1 MTHKKLRRSGRIQK
15 SVPILLIGSDT
26 DGRVFSE
33 STHTVVLSLHG
44 AGVVSAHKLLAEQ
57 ELTLRWLE
65 TGREAEI
72 RVVGEIGQQGDKY
85 AYGVAFQDPAL
96 EFWEMDFPPP
106 PSLRERP
113 LELDLE
119 CTACGTTVTLLN
131 GDYEFDVCAIHG
143 GLVRY
148 CHECG
153 FATVWRRPE
162 PGASPAP
169 RKKPLPIAEP
179 KTEQK
184 DEGSVEQQHR
194 VQERAE
200 TEAELE
206 TIPLWKLQPVAET
219 LPPNPARAV
228 AADSQHASSAVG
240 HTKAKTATAVDDRRQ
255 RVRAKVNY
263 FACVRSEAF
272 GEDIVPCI
280 DMSRGGVGFRTRYE
294 YAVPTEV
301 TIAVPFSPESPNA
314 PAIFVAARVVN
325 IRPVPELQMFR
336 CGVMFLPVK

>member
-1 MTHKKLRRSGRIQK
+1 MTHKKLRRSGRVQR

-33 STHTVVLSLHG
+33 STQTVMLSLHG
-44 AGVVSAHKLLAEQ
+44 AGIVSAHKLLAEQ
-57 ELTLRWLE
+57 ELTLRLTE
-65 TGREAEI
+65 TGNEAEI
-72 RVVGEIGQQGDKY
+72 RVVGEIGQQGDKHT
-85 AYGVAFQDPAL
+85 YGVAFLDDGL
-96 EFWEMDFPPP
+96 DFWGIDFPPP
-106 PSLRERP
+106 PSVQERP

-162 PGASPAP
+162 PGAPPAP
-169 RKKPLPIAEP
+169 RRKPERRREEP
-179 KTEQK
+179 
-184 DEGSVEQQHR
+184 VQQHPAVAGR
-194 VQERAE
+194 VEPE
-200 TEAELE
+200 SELELE
-206 TIPLWKLQPVAET
+206 TIPLWKLQTLAEAT
-219 LPPNPARAV
+219 PAPETRSSFPAPRA
-228 AADSQHASSAVG
+228 AAAEN
-240 HTKAKTATAVDDRRQ
+240 HTKAKTATAVEDRRN

-280 DMSRGGVGFRTRYE
+280 DMSRGGVGFRTKNE
-294 YAVPTEV
+294 YVVPTEV
-301 TIAVPFSPESPNA
+301 RIAVPFSPESPNA

-325 IRPVPELQMFR
+325 LRPMPELQMFR
-336 CGVMFLPVK
+336 CGVMFLPAK